1 MTYIVAQYSPV
12 QRADTTGLMGIL
24 EDKSC
29 RHVNYM
35 RVELDIAAAMDGNV
49 DWTQSCQLSPAH

>member
-1 MTYIVAQYSPV
+1 MTYIVAQCSPV
-12 QRADTTGLMGIL
+12 RRADTTGLMDIL

-35 RVELDIAAAMDGNV
+35 RVESDIAAAMAGNV
-49 DWTQSCQLSPAH
+49 DWIQSC

>member
-49 DWTQSCQLSPAH
+49 DWIQSC